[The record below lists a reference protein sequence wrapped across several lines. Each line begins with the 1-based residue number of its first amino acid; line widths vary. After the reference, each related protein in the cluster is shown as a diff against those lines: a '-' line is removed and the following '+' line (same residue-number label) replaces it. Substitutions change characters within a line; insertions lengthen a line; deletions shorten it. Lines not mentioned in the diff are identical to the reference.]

1 MADSFIENAKL
12 NNQQYQAAVH
22 TEGPLL
28 ILAGA
33 GSGKTRVITHRIAHL
48 ILDKQVSPWS
58 ILAITFTNKAAKE
71 MKERIDSVCGGEGT
85 EVWVSTFHSACV
97 RILRREIEAL
107 GYGREFTIYDDDDQN
122 KLISALLEEKELSPK
137 EYPPKEVRFVIGEAK
152 NIMQSPAQLMELAT
166 NSREELFAELYAAY
180 EKKLRANNALDFDDL
195 ILKTTELFQKFP
207 EVLQKYAHRF
217 RYIHVDEYQDTNM
230 AQYMLIRQLAS
241 GWNNICVVGDDDQSI
256 YGWRGADIR
265 NILEFEKDFNDA
277 VVIKL
282 EQNYRSTNNIL
293 QAANTVIARNQSRKK
308 KELWSENGQGDKIR
322 VENLS
327 DGRGEAAFV
336 SSEILSGYKDGAK
349 YSDFAVLYRTNSQSR
364 VVEEMLLGSGIPY
377 RVYGGQPFYGRKE
390 VKDAIAYLRIITNPD
405 DEIALRRILNVP
417 RRGIGDS
424 AVNELFS
431 EAVRTGDSM
440 LGVIL
445 NCETS
450 GLSNRVRGKVREFS
464 LLTDELITQS
474 MLMPPKEFIDF
485 MLEKTGLQ
493 AMYEKENSDE
503 ARERLENLKELS
515 DAANTYFTDNPEA
528 GLSDYLINIALVS
541 EPEEQDLF
549 ASASGTVSLMTLH
562 SAKGLEFKNVFIVGM
577 EEGIFPLSRAMDDK
591 QQLEEERRLCY
602 VGMTR
607 AMRRLYLT
615 HANVRMQYGMTK
627 MNPPSRFLEEI
638 PQEYCETLLPKPQ
651 SLFEGGY
658 SWHSR
663 SEYTAEKTEDFSFGA
678 AGGHGPIEDSGKK
691 RSVNYGRPVQN
702 TSNGQWRMAMRVR
715 HKRFG
720 QGRII
725 AVKGTGDDTL
735 LTVAFEDNGVKNLVA
750 IYANLEAIED

>member
-1 MADSFIENAKL
+1 MADSFIKNAKL
-12 NNQQYQAAVH
+12 NDMQYQAAVH

-48 ILDKQVSPWS
+48 LLDKQVSPWS

-71 MKERIDSVCGGEGT
+71 MKERIESICSGEGKD
-85 EVWVSTFHSACV
+85 VWVSTFHSACV

-107 GYGREFTIYDDDDQN
+107 GYGKEFTIYDDDDQN
-122 KLISALLEEKELSPK
+122 KLIASLVEARGLSPK
-137 EYPPKEVRFVIGEAK
+137 EYPSKEIRFVIGDAK
-152 NIMQSPAQLMELAT
+152 NIMQNPAQLAELAS
-166 NSREELFAELYAAY
+166 NPREVLFAEFYAEY
-180 EKKLRANNALDFDDL
+180 EKKMRANNALDFDDL
-195 ILKTTELFQKFP
+195 ILKTTELFDQFP
-207 EVLQKYAHRF
+207 EILQKYAHRF

-230 AQYMLIRQLAS
+230 AQYKLIRQLAS

-265 NILEFEKDFNDA
+265 NILEFEKDFANA
-277 VVIKL
+277 AVIKL

-293 QAANTVIARNQSRKK
+293 QAANTVIAWNKSRKEK
-308 KELWSENGQGDKIR
+308 KLWSDKGQGDKIR

-336 SSEILSGYKDGAK
+336 ASEILSQYKEGAK

-364 VVEEMLLGSGIPY
+364 VIEEMLLGSGIPY
-377 RVYGGQPFYGRKE
+377 MVYGGQPFYGRKE
-390 VKDAIAYLRIITNPD
+390 VKDAIAYLRMITNPD
-405 DEIALRRILNVP
+405 DEIALRRIINVP

-431 EAVRTGDSM
+431 AAVKAGDSM

-445 NCETS
+445 DCERHAIS
-450 GLSNRVRGKVREFS
+450 SRIRGKIKSFS
-464 LLTDELITQS
+464 SLVDELITQS

-485 MLEKTGLQ
+485 MLEKTGLK
-493 AMYEKENSDE
+493 AMYENENSDE
-503 ARERLENLKELS
+503 ARERLENLEELS
-515 DAANTYFTDNPEA
+515 DAANAYFEDNPEA
-528 GLSDYLINIALVS
+528 GLGDYLVNIALVS

-549 ASASGTVSLMTLH
+549 ASSSGTVSLMTLH
-562 SAKGLEFKNVFIVGM
+562 SAKGLEFKNVFIIGM
-577 EEGIFPLSRAMDDK
+577 EEGIFPLSRAMDDML
-591 QQLEEERRLCY
+591 QLEEERRLCY

-607 AMRRLYLT
+607 AMQRLYLT
-615 HANVRMQYGMTK
+615 HANIRMQYGMTK

-638 PQEYCETLLPKPQ
+638 PQEYCESLLPKPM

-658 SWHSR
+658 DR
-663 SEYTAEKTEDFSFGA
+663 YEQRTRTELDDFRAEHADNRIQPA
-678 AGGHGPIEDSGKK
+678 DSGKK
-691 RSVNYGRPVQN
+691 MSVNYGRPVQ
-702 TSNGQWRMAMRVR
+702 TTFNGQWRIAMRVK

-720 QGRII
+720 EGRII

-735 LTVAFEDNGVKNLVA
+735 LTVAFEGNGVKNLVA
-750 IYANLEAIED
+750 IYANLEVAED

>member
-1 MADSFIENAKL
+1 M
-12 NNQQYQAAVH
+12 
-22 TEGPLL
+22 
-28 ILAGA
+28 
-33 GSGKTRVITHRIAHL
+33 
-48 ILDKQVSPWS
+48 
-58 ILAITFTNKAAKE
+58 
-71 MKERIDSVCGGEGT
+71 
-85 EVWVSTFHSACV
+85 

-122 KLISALLEEKELSPK
+122 KLISSLVEAKGLSPK
-137 EYPPKEVRFVIGEAK
+137 EYPANEIRFVIGNAK
-152 NIMQSPAQLMELAT
+152 NIMQTPAQLAELAS
-166 NSREELFAELYAAY
+166 NPREELFAEFYAEY
-180 EKKLRANNALDFDDL
+180 EKKLKVNNALDFDDL
-195 ILKTTELFQKFP
+195 IIKTTELFAQFP
-207 EVLQKYAHRF
+207 EILQKYAHRF
-217 RYIHVDEYQDTNM
+217 RYIHVDEYQDPNI
-230 AQYMLIRQLAS
+230 AQYKLIRQLAS

-265 NILEFEKDFNDA
+265 NILEFEKDFANA
-277 VVIKL
+277 AVIKL

-293 QAANTVIARNQSRKK
+293 QAANTVIAWNKSRKEK
-308 KELWSENGQGDKIR
+308 KLWSDKGQGDKIR

-336 SSEILSGYKDGAK
+336 ASEILSQYKEGAK

-364 VVEEMLLGSGIPY
+364 VIEEMLLGSGIPY
-377 RVYGGQPFYGRKE
+377 MVYGGQPFYGRKE
-390 VKDAIAYLRIITNPD
+390 IKDAVAYLRIITNPD
-405 DEIALRRILNVP
+405 DEVALRRIINVP

-431 EAVRTGDSM
+431 VAVKAGDSM

-445 NCETS
+445 NCES
-450 GLSNRVRGKVREFS
+450 SALSSRVRGRIREFS
-464 LLTDELITQS
+464 ALADELITQS

-503 ARERLENLKELS
+503 ARERLENLQELS
-515 DAANTYFTDNPEA
+515 NAANTYFEDNPEA
-528 GLSDYLINIALVS
+528 GLSDYLMNIALVS

-549 ASASGTVSLMTLH
+549 ASSDGTVSLMTLH
-562 SAKGLEFKNVFIVGM
+562 SAKGLEFKNVFIIGM
-577 EEGIFPLSRAMDDK
+577 EEGIFPLSRAVDDAL
-591 QQLEEERRLCY
+591 QLEEERRLCY

-615 HANVRMQYGMTK
+615 HVNVRMQYGMTK

-638 PQEYCETLLPKPQ
+638 PGEYCESLLPKPM

-658 SWHSR
+658 DRYERRTH
-663 SEYTAEKTEDFSFGA
+663 AEFVDFHEEPAEGGA
-678 AGGHGPIEDSGKK
+678 RPADIGKK
-691 RSVNYGRPVQN
+691 MSVNYARPVQ
-702 TSNGQWRMAMRVR
+702 TISNGHWCPAMRVR

-720 QGRII
+720 EGRII

-735 LTVAFEDNGVKNLVA
+735 LTVAFEGNGVKNLVA
-750 IYANLEAIED
+750 IYANLEIAED